1 MTEYTIYNTA
11 TGEIGTC
18 GSTNAPLESIN
29 LEEGQSIIEGIYE
42 AEKYKIIDGQPV
54 EQSISVWDSAR
65 HQRNNLLA
73 ECDWTQLPDSPL
85 SDAAKLE
92 WQNYRQALRDLPD
105 THEAVNLIDE
115 VVFPTP
121 PNL

>member
-1 MTEYTIYNTA
+1 M
-11 TGEIGTC
+11 
-18 GSTNAPLESIN
+18 
-29 LEEGQSIIEGIYE
+29 
-42 AEKYKIIDGQPV
+42 
-54 EQSISVWDSAR
+54 WDSAR